1 LITTYTLTPTP
12 DANRRDVFYPPRY
25 PKLYRPALAYFRHL
39 LLARRVRGYGPGG
52 ARSDTAFL
60 NYKIRETDMK
70 IPSGINRDRFHIR
83 AIRDEIGER
92 LRPILKAPSQLS
104 LRLLTLM
111 KRLTKADR

>member
-1 LITTYTLTPTP
+1 
-12 DANRRDVFYPPRY
+12 
-25 PKLYRPALAYFRHL
+25 
-39 LLARRVRGYGPGG
+39 
-52 ARSDTAFL
+52 
-60 NYKIRETDMK
+60 MK
-70 IPSGINRDRFHIR
+70 IPNGINSDRFHIR